1 MPEDFT
7 RRPGRTDEVG
17 RSPEQVEHDFE
28 HDPPAVQRS
37 EHLKNA
43 ERYPRLGNEQNK
55 RSENDEDGRYN
66 DALGG

>member
-7 RRPGRTDEVG
+7 RRPGRMDDVRG

-28 HDPPAVQRS
+28 HDPPAVHRS

-43 ERYPRLGNEQNK
+43 ERLPRRG
-55 RSENDEDGRYN
+55 DEEDQPYN